1 MVKVRMF
8 LDHLLDNENYHFS
21 INSDGYLVINNECG
35 NTLITF
41 KDIRLSK
48 KPSNKELEY
57 VKKLLIEKIDEIN
70 KYLKKRDELIRNQ
83 PNEVYILG
91 FGLNLHLNIKVNN
104 LDQQVYIDNNGKIVY
119 FKISFRN
126 ENEIKNIKEK
136 LLEELENYKKY
147 QQWLK
152 EMRELDN
159 KYKQCFL

>member
-91 FGLNLHLNIKVNN
+91 FGSNLHLNIKVNN
-104 LDQQVYIDNNGKIVY
+104 LDQQVYIDNNGNIIY